1 VKPRNYP
8 NAIQVVEILDA
19 ASKQVAHC
27 SDGEGPDPGACCCAR
42 PSSLL
47 TGVCIG
53 ATFSFAAEAGATAAG
68 SALTADGGAG
78 SAFAGAGASSHSILT
93 ADEGGVPAAAVT

>member
-1 VKPRNYP
+1 MIVTPP
-8 NAIQVVEILDA
+8 A
-19 ASKQVAHC
+19 KQVTHC
-27 SDGEGPDPGACCCAR
+27 SDGEGPEPGACWAR

-53 ATFSFAAEAGATAAG
+53 ATFSFAAEAGAAAAG

-78 SAFAGAGASSHSILT
+78 SAFTGAGASSHSILT
-93 ADEGGVPAAAVT
+93 AEEGAGTPATVTCRRTVSRTHHR